1 MSSSAAKL
9 VRPESRLL
17 RRLLG
22 ALGPYR
28 GRVIASACLMVL
40 HSLAAA
46 AGPVF
51 IMAAVDSTLSRAQP
65 ATGVEALLPAE
76 PRQAL
81 IAVGLAYAALL
92 LASFV
97 IRSTQIHLMYS
108 AGQGAMRDLRRAL
121 FERLQHAEVSFL
133 DRSSSGRLVTRV
145 TGDVEA
151 LNEMFTAG
159 VAAVAGDFLA
169 LGFIGLAMLWLS
181 PQLTLAVAA
190 VAPLVVGTSW
200 LFRRRLRQ
208 AHRVSRRATGRIQGD
223 LLECIEGIETVQV
236 FTRERRM
243 WERFDLFNR
252 ELRDAQLQAVR
263 THAFFIPTIEWF
275 GAIAVAVLLLYGG
288 SLVLQGIVSVG
299 VVAAFL
305 QYGAR
310 VQRPVQDLAEKVNVV
325 QGAMAAAERVFELL
339 DRPVENEPEAKAL
352 PTSDKG
358 TPAIEFRNVWF
369 AYEDGHWVL
378 QDVSFRVEPGQALA
392 LVGHTGAGKSTIVNL
407 ILRFYDVGRGTV
419 LVDGRDVREWPR
431 EQLRGRFG
439 VVLQDPYVFA
449 DSLEENIRMGDPEID
464 RKAVEKAVEQA
475 GLRSLVRA
483 LPHGY
488 QEQLGERGTMLSAG
502 QRQLVAVARALAR
515 GPKLLILDEA
525 TSRIDSETEHE
536 LRGALKRL
544 LSDRPALVVA
554 HRLSTI
560 RGADRILVLHKGR
573 VRESGTHQSL
583 LAEGGIY
590 AKLYNLLYADQEEA

>member
-1 MSSSAAKL
+1 MDNPAVNSA
-9 VRPESRLL
+9 RPEARLL

-22 ALGPYR
+22 VLGPYR
-28 GRVIASACLMVL
+28 GRVIASSFLLLL
-40 HSLAAA
+40 HSLTAA

-65 ATGVEALLPAE
+65 ATGIEALLPSE

-92 LASFV
+92 LLSFV

-121 FERLQHAEVSFL
+121 FVRLQHAEVSFL

-145 TGDVEA
+145 TSDVEA

-159 VAAVAGDFLA
+159 VAAVAGDLLA
-169 LGFIGLAMLWLS
+169 LGFIVAAMLWLS
-181 PQLTLAVAA
+181 PRLTLAVLA
-190 VAPLVVGTSW
+190 VGPLVAGASW
-200 LFRRRLRQ
+200 LFRRRVRQ
-208 AHRVSRRATGRIQGD
+208 AHRASRRATGRIQGD
-223 LLECIEGIETVQV
+223 LQECVEGIETVQV

-243 WERFDLFNR
+243 WERFDLLNR
-252 ELRDAQLQAVR
+252 ELRDAQLQVVR

-288 SLVLQGIVSVG
+288 SLVLQGVVSVG

-310 VQRPVQDLAEKVNVV
+310 VQKPVQDLTEKLNVV
-325 QGAMAAAERVFELL
+325 QGALAAAERVFELL
-339 DRPVENEPEAKAL
+339 DRTVEQEPKARAL
-352 PTSDKG
+352 PSADDT
-358 TPAIEFRNVWF
+358 TPAVEFRNVWF
-369 AYEDGHWVL
+369 AYEDETWVL
-378 QDVSFRVEPGQALA
+378 QDVSFRIEPGQTLA

-407 ILRFYDVGRGTV
+407 ILRFYDVRRGSV
-419 LVDGRDVREWPR
+419 LVNGQDVREWPR
-431 EQLRGRFG
+431 EQLRARFG

-449 DSLEENIRMGDPEID
+449 DSFEENIRMGDPAID
-464 RKAVEKAVEQA
+464 RKAVETAVEQA
-475 GLRSLVRA
+475 GLRSLVKA

-488 QEQLGERGTMLSAG
+488 EEQLGERGMTLSAG

-515 GPKLLILDEA
+515 CPKLLILDEA
-525 TSRIDSETEHE
+525 TSRIDAETEYK
-536 LRGALKRL
+536 LRGALRL
-544 LSDRPALVVA
+544 LLSGRSALVVA
-554 HRLSTI
+554 HRLSTV
-560 RGADRILVLHKGR
+560 RGADRILVLQKGR
-573 VRESGTHQSL
+573 VRESGSHQSL
-583 LAEGGIY
+583 LAAGGVY
-590 AKLYNLLYADQEEA
+590 ARLYSLLYADQEEA